1 MVKIM
6 KKNGSAKAELINKIR
21 SISGLDPT
29 KKFGDFSEKELRG
42 YALFAQILDDAGFQ
56 IPAHWDNWKWNNE
69 SKILSVNVYWSQI
82 EWSYDNEDG
91 LHHSMLEQ
99 RSAWV
104 HFEDTTMSGGC
115 VKSFFKRF
123 KNAPHFID
131 WSDVYKI
138 KAWALPEDP
147 VDEEEE
153 DE

>member
-1 MVKIM
+1 M
-6 KKNGSAKAELINKIR
+6 KRNQREKMELINKIR
-21 SISGLDPT
+21 KITGLDPT
-29 KKFGDFSEKELRG
+29 QKFGSFSEKELRG
-42 YALFAQILDDAGFQ
+42 YALFAQILDDKGFQ
-56 IPAHWDNWKWNNE
+56 TPAHWDNWKWNNE
-69 SKILSVNVYWSQI
+69 KVLSVNVYWNQI
-82 EWSYDNEDG
+82 ESSYDNETG
-91 LHHSMLEQ
+91 EFTKYLEQ

-131 WSDVYKI
+131 WSEVSRVKS
-138 KAWALPEDP
+138 WALPDP